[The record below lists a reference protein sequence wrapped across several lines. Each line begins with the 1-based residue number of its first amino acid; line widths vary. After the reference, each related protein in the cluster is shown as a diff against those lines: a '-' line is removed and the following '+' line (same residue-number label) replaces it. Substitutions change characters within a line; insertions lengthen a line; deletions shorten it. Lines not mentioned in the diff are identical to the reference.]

1 MKYLTQIALVCFLL
15 LVPGALAGN
24 LVVIGGMDGVDPLQS
39 DEPPQIKLA
48 LSGGGARGL
57 GTVGL
62 LRAFEERNIK
72 IAAIAGTSI
81 GGIIGGLYACGYSA
95 TELTEILREIDFRL
109 FLSNQP
115 ARSSM
120 FLTKR
125 QGRERHL
132 LSVRFDGIRP
142 HIPQGLT
149 TGQEVT
155 ALLTSLTNRT
165 NYLAGGDFT
174 RFPIPFKTVGT
185 DVVSGEEIIFSEGS
199 LADAM
204 RATIAFP
211 LAFTGVEIG
220 TRLVMDGGMVTPV
233 PVDIAHRMGDTSL
246 LVVAVNTTSPLL
258 TREKLIS
265 PVDVAG
271 QVTSIMTADKL
282 SDQLSRADFV
292 IEPCPDSF
300 STTDFSFRDSIVKIG
315 YRVGLEAADSLLI
328 LLKEHG
334 DTITYC
340 ISEISVVT
348 GNRELADKIT
358 AALLGSDFSQIQ
370 IREELKLIVR
380 QNNLFGLTADLQAIN
395 NSEAVDSETKR
406 ELLLLVK
413 PQEKWS
419 AAQTAFEFT
428 GNSVYDDFLLLSQ
441 FDFANSLISPAELK
455 QGLDRIIAMYH
466 ADGYDLAG
474 VRSIEF
480 NQNDKKIVIALDEAV
495 VKRIDVRN
503 NRRTKDWLVR
513 SYFPIKRGSPYSTR
527 KASTGIDNIY
537 ATDLFERVTLDLI
550 PSDSGAILQIGVK
563 EKKYTQLRFGW
574 HWHDE
579 YKSEQFMELL
589 DDNIFGIGMEYLIH
603 ARTGHDRW
611 RYQTDLRAHRIFST
625 YLTALVRLYH
635 YRWERAIFDG
645 QKEKL
650 GSRQELRSG
659 LLISIGQQI
668 ARLGTVSGG
677 VSFEEITQTD
687 RRTDDEERFNLRS
700 IILQSQLETFNRVPF
715 PESGSKHNLEITFA
729 GKTIGGE
736 VEFTRLFSS
745 LEGYFPLGWNLN
757 YHPKASI
764 GISRTGLPP
773 SEQFYIGGLHSF
785 SGFRT
790 DQLAGDKFLLINQEL
805 RLKLPLHA
813 FLFARYDV
821 GEVYNSADQIKLRN
835 LRHGYGFSIA
845 LDTPIGPFEFGY
857 GIVDSDTDR
866 LYFNA
871 GFTF

>member
-1 MKYLTQIALVCFLL
+1 MFVCFLL
-15 LVPGALAGN
+15 LVPGVLAGN
-24 LVVIGGMDGVDPLQS
+24 RIVIGGMDGIDPFLS

-57 GTVGL
+57 GTVGI

-72 IAAIAGTSI
+72 IAAITGTSI

-95 TELTEILREIDFRL
+95 AELTEILRDIDFRL

-132 LSVRFDGIRP
+132 LSIRFDGIRP
-142 HIPQGLT
+142 HIPQGFT

-185 DVVSGEEIIFSEGS
+185 DVVSGEEIVFSEGS

-220 TRLVMDGGMVTPV
+220 SRLVMDGGMVTPV
-233 PVDIAHRMGDTSL
+233 PVDIARRMGDTSL
-246 LVVAVNTTSPLL
+246 LVVAINTTSPLL
-258 TREKLIS
+258 TRDQLIT

-300 STTDFSFRDSIVKIG
+300 STTDFRFRDSIVEIG
-315 YRVGLEAADSLLI
+315 YRVGLEAADSLLK
-328 LLKEHG
+328 LLKEDR
-334 DTITYC
+334 DTSTYC
-340 ISEISVVT
+340 ISEVRVVT
-348 GNRELADKIT
+348 SNRELADKIT
-358 AALLGSDFSQIQ
+358 ATLLGSNFSRYQMRQ
-370 IREELKLIVR
+370 ELKLIVR
-380 QNNLFGLTADLQAIN
+380 DNDLFGLTADLQTVNIPEPAHTETERESLI
-395 NSEAVDSETKR
+395 EIEPQEQWRVSET
-406 ELLLLVK
+406 
-413 PQEKWS
+413 
-419 AAQTAFEFT
+419 TFEFT
-428 GNSVYDDFLLLSQ
+428 GNSVYNDSLLLAQ
-441 FDFANSLISPAELK
+441 FAFTDSLISPSDLK
-455 QGLDRIIAMYH
+455 RGLDEIIARYH

-474 VRSIEF
+474 VRDIEF
-480 NQNDKKIVIALDEAV
+480 NKTDKKIIITLDEAIV
-495 VKRIDVRN
+495 RRIDVRN

-537 ATDLFERVTLDLI
+537 ATDLFERVTLDLFPYDI
-550 PSDSGAILQIGVK
+550 GAILQIGVK

-625 YLTALVRLYH
+625 YLTALIRLYH
-635 YRWERAIFDG
+635 YRWDRAIFNG
-645 QKEKL
+645 QGEEL
-650 GSRQELRSG
+650 GSRRELRSG

-677 VSFEEITQTD
+677 VSFEEIRQTD
-687 RRTDDEERFNLRS
+687 RRTDVEERFNLRS
-700 IILQSQLETFNRVPF
+700 ILLQSQLETFNRVPF
-715 PESGSKHNLEITFA
+715 PESGSKHNLEITIA
-729 GKTIGGE
+729 GKALGGE

-745 LEGYFPLGWNLN
+745 LEGYIPLGRNLN
-757 YHPKASI
+757 FHPKVSI

-805 RLKLPLHA
+805 RLKLPLHVY
-813 FLFARYDV
+813 LFARYDV
-821 GEVYNSADQIKLRN
+821 GEVYNSSDQIKLRN
-835 LRHGYGFSIA
+835 LRHGYCFSIA

-871 GFTF
+871 GLAF